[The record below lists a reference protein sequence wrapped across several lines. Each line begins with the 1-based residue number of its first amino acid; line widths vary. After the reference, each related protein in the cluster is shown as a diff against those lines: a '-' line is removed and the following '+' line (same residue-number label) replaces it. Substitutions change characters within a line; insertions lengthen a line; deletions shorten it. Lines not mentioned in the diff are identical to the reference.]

1 MRVGLAKTRM
11 KKEEHSLLV
20 PKHLILTINVRN
32 FVLIELR
39 LIPRGLKRKQEE
51 HSLLVPKHL
60 ILTINV
66 KNSVL
71 IELLRLI
78 PVGLKNNQKEHR
90 HAPEHLTLTINVT
103 NFVPTELWRPIPRG
117 LKKIQVTPFSNTNTL
132 LLVGFHFHFFF
143 GGDQGSRNLRAQAIR
158 DGRMLYNSNKKLK
171 SFNDIFLQF
180 ATLL

>member
-1 MRVGLAKTRM
+1 
-11 KKEEHSLLV
+11 
-20 PKHLILTINVRN
+20 
-32 FVLIELR
+32 
-39 LIPRGLKRKQEE
+39 
-51 HSLLVPKHL
+51 
-60 ILTINV
+60 
-66 KNSVL
+66 
-71 IELLRLI
+71 
-78 PVGLKNNQKEHR
+78 
-90 HAPEHLTLTINVT
+90 VT